1 MPTDAKE
8 LTLRLKHEELTGKI
22 ISIFYAV
29 YNELGHGFIEGV
41 YEAAMKIALEEAGF
55 QIRQQVPITV
65 WFRGQ
70 QIGDFRADL
79 LVNDTAREAQGL
91 PSLFLA
97 LRKDFR
103 EILDLAGR
111 MSANI
116 PQADGID
123 LPAKGDFPH
132 ETAFRSH
139 SLCRP
144 QIGRTLLLPGPSR
157 GAARHTPAQRLAGRA
172 GGRYRPL

>member
-103 EILDLAGR
+103 EIL
-111 MSANI
+111 
-116 PQADGID
+116 
-123 LPAKGDFPH
+123 
-132 ETAFRSH
+132 
-139 SLCRP
+139 
-144 QIGRTLLLPGPSR
+144 
-157 GAARHTPAQRLAGRA
+157 
-172 GGRYRPL
+172 